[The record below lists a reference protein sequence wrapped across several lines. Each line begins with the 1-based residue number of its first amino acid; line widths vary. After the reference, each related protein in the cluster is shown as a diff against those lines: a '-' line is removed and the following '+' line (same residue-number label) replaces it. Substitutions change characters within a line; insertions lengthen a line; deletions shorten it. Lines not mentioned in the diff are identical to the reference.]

1 MKKLL
6 ALFCLLIFLVACN
19 NDDKPDNLIAEDKM
33 ANVLIDMHLSDAAL
47 DVRFNQDS
55 LLIFAKDRYNYVF
68 KKHEIDSAKFSTSLK
83 YYGKNTEQIKEI
95 YKVVE
100 DSLLRI
106 QDKINKNQLRALRLP
121 LKFIDSLNNTIISSS
136 LIYKLKKDSVAKI
149 EDLNKGVI
157 RKEIKEIERQTQDS
171 LRVRRTPIN

>member
-33 ANVLIDMHLSDAAL
+33 ANVLTDMHLSDAAL

-68 KKHEIDSAKFSTSLK
+68 KKHKIDSAKFSTSLK
-83 YYGKNTEQIKEI
+83 YYGKNTEQMKEI
-95 YKVVE
+95 YEVVE
-100 DSLLRI
+100 DSLLRM
-106 QDKINKNQLRALRLP
+106 QDNINKEQLRTLRLP
-121 LKFIDSLNNTIISSS
+121 LKFIDSLNKTIISSS
-136 LIYKLKKDSVAKI
+136 LIYKLKKDSVAKTV
-149 EDLNKGVI
+149 DLNKGII
-157 RKEIKEIERQTQDS
+157 RKEIKEIQRQTQDS
-171 LRVRRTPIN
+171 LRVRKTPIK